1 MWTVYLEKGRIYQ
14 SNSYFQ
20 YEKETETKKPEGYI
34 KRQGVE
40 SICPMDKRKGQKMC
54 NVSKRTSRTSR
65 TLLS

>member
-40 SICPMDKRKGQKMC
+40 SICPMDKRKGQKM
-54 NVSKRTSRTSR
+54 
-65 TLLS
+65 LS